1 MQATCAQCGSLI
13 TTGSQFCTNCGTT
26 LAPAQPYRQSWE
38 APPAQN
44 PAQVPPWAQAQGV
57 MYQQPQQQ
65 QWAGTNNQNAGG
77 SLGFGGPG
85 DAQAKNL
92 MKIAA
97 IVIIGAILLFVLCI
111 TLAIVIPVPG
121 IQTFF
126 VVVAVVLFLIPWIIY
141 NRIRRMIRRTIGG
154 FWRFF

>member
-1 MQATCAQCGSLI
+1 MQSTCAQCGSVI
-13 TTGSQFCTNCGTT
+13 TTSGQFCTNCGATM
-26 LAPAQPYRQSWE
+26 APAQPYRQSWE

-44 PAQVPPWAQAQGV
+44 PSQVPPWAQAQGA

-65 QWAGTNNQNAGG
+65 WAGMNNQNAGG

-92 MKIAA
+92 IKIAA
-97 IVIIGAILLFVLCI
+97 IVIVGAILLFVLCV

-141 NRIRRMIRRTIGG
+141 NQIRRMIRRTIGG